1 MFLVKNSDI
10 KKHKGEYLNWVVRT
24 KGIKI
29 TVLTAKVG
37 VDRSTFYN
45 HIKDPGLPYAVIV
58 KYGKILNHDFSAV
71 YPKMPSENHEN
82 SPMIT
87 TFEEMEKDRDW
98 WKSKYQDLEAR
109 LAGLIDKKS

>member
-1 MFLVKNSDI
+1 LFRVKSNDF

-45 HIKDPGLPYAVIV
+45 HIKDPSLPYHVIS
-58 KYGKILNHDFSAV
+58 KYGEILNHDFSAE
-71 YPKMPSENHEN
+71 YPKEQVEKEQQP
-82 SPMIT
+82 PVIT
-87 TFEEMEKDRDW
+87 TFDEMEKDRDF
-98 WKSKYQDLEAR
+98 WKSKYLDLESK
-109 LAGLIDKKS
+109 LAELINRRS